1 VAALDR
7 NDRPQSIG
15 IGGRDASELLAGMR
29 RNTQVEKKVRKRKQ
43 IIDLEN
49 RGEYDH
55 ENL

>member
-1 VAALDR
+1 MDR

-15 IGGRDASELLAGMR
+15 IGGRDASESLAGMR